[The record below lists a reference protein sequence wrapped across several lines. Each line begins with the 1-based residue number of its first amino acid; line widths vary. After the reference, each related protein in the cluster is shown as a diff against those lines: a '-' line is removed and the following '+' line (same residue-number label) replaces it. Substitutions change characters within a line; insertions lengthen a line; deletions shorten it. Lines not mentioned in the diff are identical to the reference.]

1 MNENLKK
8 RIVGLLVFLLIAL
21 VIGPMIFTGEGQK
34 ELKFSKIDSQDKIK
48 FKFIDK
54 TKNIE
59 EEVTNSINKLEI
71 KEEQAFIKD
80 ANEIENVDNDGKVNW
95 VIRIGTFE
103 KEENALKQ
111 LSDLKDIKHKSFIL
125 KIKKAEKHMYAVNVG
140 PFFTDKEAKEN
151 FLDIIKNKKYSES
164 YIIQKKLI
172 TN

>member
-34 ELKFSKIDSQDKIK
+34 ELKFSKIDSQDNIK

-125 KIKKAEKHMYAVNVG
+125 KIKKAEKPMYAENVG
-140 PFFTDKEAKEN
+140 PFFTAKEAKEN

>member
-8 RIVGLLVFLLIAL
+8 RIIGLLVFLLIAL

-34 ELKFSKIDSQDKIK
+34 ELKFSKIDSQDNIK

-71 KEEQAFIKD
+71 KEEQVFIKD

-125 KIKKAEKHMYAVNVG
+125 KIKKAEKPMYTVNVG
-140 PFFTDKEAKEN
+140 PFFTAKEAKEN

-164 YIIQKKLI
+164 YIIQKKLLA
-172 TN
+172 N

>member
-34 ELKFSKIDSQDKIK
+34 ELKFSKIESQDNIK

-140 PFFTDKEAKEN
+140 PFFTAKEAKEN

>member
-8 RIVGLLVFLLIAL
+8 RTVGLLVLLLITL

-34 ELKFSKIDSQDKIK
+34 ELKFSKIDSQDNIK

-59 EEVTNSINKLEI
+59 EDVTNSINKLDI
-71 KEEQAFIKD
+71 KEEKAVIND
-80 ANEIENVDNDGKVNW
+80 ANEIKNLDNDGKVNW

-111 LSDLKDIKHKSFIL
+111 LSGLKDIKYKSFIL
-125 KIKKAEKHMYAVNVG
+125 KMKKAEKLLYAVNVG
-140 PFFTDKEAKEN
+140 PFFTAKEAKEN
-151 FLDIIKNKKYSES
+151 FLDIIKNKKYSDS

-172 TN
+172 AN

>member
-34 ELKFSKIDSQDKIK
+34 ELKFSKIESQDNIK

-125 KIKKAEKHMYAVNVG
+125 KIKKAEKPMYAVNVG
-140 PFFTDKEAKEN
+140 PFFTAKEAKEN

-172 TN
+172 AN

>member
-21 VIGPMIFTGEGQK
+21 VVGPMIFTGEGQK
-34 ELKFSKIDSQDKIK
+34 ELKFSKIDSQDNIK

-54 TKNIE
+54 TKNIK

-140 PFFTDKEAKEN
+140 PFFTAKEAKEN

>member
-34 ELKFSKIDSQDKIK
+34 ELKFSKIESQDNIK

-140 PFFTDKEAKEN
+140 PFFTAKEAKEN

-164 YIIQKKLI
+164 YIIQKKLLA
-172 TN
+172 N